1 LGSLL
6 CHFAALLG
14 GHRGQTPLP
23 PILPPLRPYV
33 ETDFGWRQSTEHM
46 SFNSILNFPQQ
57 AGCAELVR
65 CACILLVDVGWGYAL
80 AAPHHDAL
88 YLHCESERAEMTEWN
103 DGNERLDRLIG
114 LHGWIKCPDSHMG

>member
-1 LGSLL
+1 MFFSCHSAANYTLL
-6 CHFAALLG
+6 CLAQRVWAAFFATSRRCSAVIVVK
-14 GHRGQTPLP
+14 RRLP

-57 AGCAELVR
+57 AGCAELLR

-80 AAPHHDAL
+80 AAPHH
-88 YLHCESERAEMTEWN
+88 EWRFRN
-103 DGNERLDRLIG
+103 
-114 LHGWIKCPDSHMG
+114 HG